1 MKEQLRHW
9 LLIRGNEQ
17 DDWFP
22 SQGQCDTHDTHDRLK
37 VDETTLLEDSLS
49 KMSIAPLR
57 DPRLQEMRSINDEI
71 THLTSAFLALTRSE
85 SVADPLLRNL
95 MILVDRQN
103 FLIKEYISLSPVA
116 NISNT
121 LRIWRPVKRCKFLVD
136 MVAISIA
143 ESNEYERALKNLLES
158 VRQLNSVFESFSV

>member
-1 MKEQLRHW
+1 MT
-9 LLIRGNEQ
+9 G
-17 DDWFP
+17 FP
-22 SQGQCDTHDTHDRLK
+22 AKVNATHDRLK